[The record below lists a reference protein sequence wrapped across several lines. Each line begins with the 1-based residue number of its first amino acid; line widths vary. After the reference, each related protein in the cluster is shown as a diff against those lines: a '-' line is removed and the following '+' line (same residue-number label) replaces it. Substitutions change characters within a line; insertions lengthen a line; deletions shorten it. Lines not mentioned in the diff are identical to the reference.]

1 MGSNLA
7 ECLFSKKIELAVY
20 NRIRHKA
27 EESGR
32 RLGVRIL
39 RFTGELLENVDGA
52 IAFVTDEHA
61 LKTISLET
69 ASKLER
75 AGSTVFINAST
86 VTSTASLEAM
96 RILESRGIGYVEAP
110 VFGARMKRAGAD

>member
-1 MGSNLA
+1 MGYVFYDSP
-7 ECLFSKKIELAVY
+7 
-20 NRIRHKA
+20 
-27 EESGR
+27 
-32 RLGVRIL
+32 
-39 RFTGELLENVDGA
+39 GELLENVDAA
-52 IAFVTDEHA
+52 ITFVTDEHA